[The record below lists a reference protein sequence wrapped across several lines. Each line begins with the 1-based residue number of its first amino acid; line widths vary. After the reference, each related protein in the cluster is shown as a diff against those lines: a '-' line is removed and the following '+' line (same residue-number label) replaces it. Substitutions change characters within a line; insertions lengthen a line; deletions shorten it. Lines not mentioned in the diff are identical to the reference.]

1 MLLQR
6 IRRTVRG
13 RLGAVV
19 SLFFTV
25 LVVIIATACGKTGP
39 VSGTP
44 AESQQP
50 AGLPPGYPSRPV
62 EFVVPFNPGG
72 GSDIFARTIA
82 EMIRAEG
89 LVRGTINVF
98 NRPGGSGATGM
109 AYVAG
114 KRGDNYTLMTMV
126 NDVIAGPIQS
136 GSEISYKNLTPI
148 ARLSM
153 DQFLIIVHA
162 DSPYKTVQDLVKA
175 AKESPR
181 QINFAGT
188 GIGAPDSLLLAL
200 FEKATG
206 TKFNYISFESGG
218 EVNTAL
224 LGKQVDVATANPTEV
239 ISLVEAGQIRA
250 LAVAGEQRLRGLPD
264 VPTLKESGID
274 VVFEQFRGVAGPP
287 NMDPAVVEFWADVFK
302 RLSESDRWQR
312 EYVDVN
318 MQRSA
323 FLGPAEFRSW
333 LDEMDGL
340 YRDLMRDLGLVQE

>member
-1 MLLQR
+1 MFLQGL
-6 IRRTVRG
+6 RRHLRG
-13 RLGAVV
+13 RLIASAFV
-19 SLFFTV
+19 SLAAL
-25 LVVIIATACGKTGP
+25 LVIFATACGRTGP
-39 VSGTP
+39 ASETP
-44 AESQQP
+44 ANSQP
-50 AGLPPGYPSRPV
+50 RAGLPSGYPARPV

-82 EMIRAEG
+82 EMVRAEG
-89 LVRGTINVF
+89 LVRGTINVV

-136 GSEISYKNLTPI
+136 GSQISYKNLTPI

-162 DSPYKTVQDLVKA
+162 DSPYRSIQDLVNA
-175 AKESPR
+175 AKDRPG

-200 FEKATG
+200 LERATG
-206 TKFNYISFESGG
+206 TKFNYISFQSGG

-239 ISLVEAGQIRA
+239 VSLLEAGQIRA
-250 LAVAGEQRLRGLPD
+250 LAVAGAERLKGLPD
-264 VPTLKESGID
+264 VPTLKETGID

-287 NMDPAVVEFWADVFK
+287 DMDPAVVEFWADVFK

-312 EYVDVN
+312 EYVDAN

-323 FLGPAEFRSW
+323 FLDPDGFRAW

-340 YRDLMRDLGLVQE
+340 YRDLMADLGLVRE